1 MPNKVDAVFE
11 IVKQGPVLPIEVA
24 TKLNLDSFTAKALL
38 DYLFDNKKVKITEQ
52 KVGDASIYFVPGH
65 ELAAEAKLKALLNI
79 KPKVGNFATEPI
91 AQTPDLEKK
100 RAEFLQ
106 RLKEIEEREKKVQ
119 ERSQEQSQVKTFEA
133 VQLAP
138 KAEIEPEKENIDST
152 PIKSEELSAQ
162 GDLQSEIILREEK
175 IETAKIKEI
184 KETKEKESNLIE
196 EAIAWLNAIHANVLQ
211 KELRKKGKEALLKVL
226 IESPLGNLPL
236 LVFVLNKKSISEAEL
251 SLVYAESVRKA
262 CPALILAKGKLTKS
276 ASSYLKEIEG
286 FIKFKQLN

>member
-133 VQLAP
+133 VQIAP
-138 KAEIEPEKENIDST
+138 KAEIEPEKENIDS
-152 PIKSEELSAQ
+152 SAQ
-162 GDLQSEIILREEK
+162 RDLQSEIVPREEK
-175 IETAKIKEI
+175 IEIAKI

-196 EAIAWLNAIHANVLQ
+196 AAIAWLNTIHANVLQ

-226 IESPLGNLPL
+226 IESSLGILPL